1 MTRTRTLFIL
11 LIIALLLAGCSPT
24 AASTATAAPTLISS
38 PSTAANLSPTET
50 ALPPTLA
57 PTNTPLPPSPTP
69 QVVINWFTTA
79 STRTELSFAF
89 PGEWD
94 GSSPLTFGEGEFVKH
109 PDRPLGVTFQIELAG
124 SPQALLEAWGVKEI
138 GIVGIVT
145 FTPDS
150 VAPGPDITIARIQI
164 PTKIAQGNGITA
176 QVAYIQRA
184 NDTME
189 VTWFAPTAQ
198 WDDYQTTFQEMLAGV
213 EIWRVYAARDIGL
226 QTMYVH
232 DWLEPGPA
240 WDNTGVWFR
249 SADERTGMALFIK
262 DEIAD
267 PVQVLEAWSAERLAV
282 LGLTDCTSRAGDRMD
297 TLGGHWESKM
307 GECRNPGGEKITYEV
322 SFVPDKDR
330 LIEMICYAPSET
342 WEAANKIAF
351 RHLLGMMVDLRP

>member
-1 MTRTRTLFIL
+1 MTHKSSLFIS
-11 LIIALLLAGCSPT
+11 LIIVLLLAGCRPT
-24 AASTATAAPTLISS
+24 AAPTATAAPTLLDA
-38 PSTAANLSPTET
+38 PPTATNLPPTET
-50 ALPPTLA
+50 PLPPTPI
-57 PTNTPLPPSPTP
+57 PTDTPLPPSPTP
-69 QVVINWFTTA
+69 QVVINWSTTA

-109 PDRPLGVTFQIELAG
+109 PDQPLGMTFQIELAG
-124 SPQALLEAWGVKEI
+124 SPETLLEAWGAKDI

-150 VAPGPDITIARIQI
+150 VASGPDVTIARVQA
-164 PTKIAQGNGITA
+164 PTKIARGNGITA
-176 QVAYIQRA
+176 QAAYIQRTQ
-184 NDTME
+184 DTLE

-198 WDDYQTTFQEMLAGV
+198 WDDYQATFQDMLASI
-213 EIWRVYAARDIGL
+213 EIWRTYTNRDIGL

-240 WDNTGVWFR
+240 WDNSGVWFR

-267 PVQVLEAWSAERLAV
+267 PAQVLGAWSTDRLAP
-282 LGLTDCTSRAGDRMD
+282 LGFTDCTSGAGDRMD
-297 TLGGHWESKM
+297 TMSGQWESKM
-307 GECRNPGGEKITYEV
+307 GECLDSGGEKIAYEV

-330 LIEMICYAPSET
+330 LIEMITYAPAKT
-342 WEAANKIAF
+342 WEKANEIAF
-351 RHLLGMMVDLRP
+351 TYLLRMMVDIRP